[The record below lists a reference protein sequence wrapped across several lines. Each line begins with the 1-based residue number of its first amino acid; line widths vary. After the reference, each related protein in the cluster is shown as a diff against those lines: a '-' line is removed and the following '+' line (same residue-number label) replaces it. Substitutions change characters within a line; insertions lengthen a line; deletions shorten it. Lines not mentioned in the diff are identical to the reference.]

1 MGFMD
6 KAREAAQQ
14 ATAKAQQGLAQG
26 QAKLDEVQTTRAADG
41 LLRDLG
47 AAFYAEQRSGG
58 SHEAVAAALGAVDAH
73 VAAHGPLGTAG
84 PASSDASPQPP
95 GPSSAPAGMPYGGPQ
110 AAPSAGPPSG
120 PPSGTPS
127 GCPPEEPAVG
137 PPPPGGFTLDDL

>member
-14 ATAKAQQGLAQG
+14 ATTKAQQGLAQG
-26 QAKLDEVQTTRAADG
+26 QAKIDEVQTSRAADG

-58 SHEAVAAALGAVDAH
+58 SHEAVVAALGAVDAH
-73 VAAHGPLGTAG
+73 VAAHGPLGKAG

-95 GPSSAPAGMPYGGPQ
+95 GPSSAPAGMPSGGPP
-110 AAPSAGPPSG
+110 AAPAAGPPSGMPSAGPP
-120 PPSGTPS
+120 T
-127 GCPPEEPAVG
+127 EPAAG

>member
-26 QAKLDEVQTTRAADG
+26 QAKLDEVQTSRAADG
-41 LLRDLG
+41 LLRDVG

-58 SHEAVAAALGAVDAH
+58 SYEAVVAALGALDAH
-73 VAAHGPLGTAG
+73 VAAHGPLGQTGSGSPG
-84 PASSDASPQPP
+84 PAPQSPAQP
-95 GPSSAPAGMPYGGPQ
+95 SAPAGS
-110 AAPSAGPPSG
+110 PSAGPPA
-120 PPSGTPS
+120 
-127 GCPPEEPAVG
+127 EPAAG

>member
-26 QAKLDEVQTTRAADG
+26 QAKIDEVQTTRAADG

-58 SHEAVAAALGAVDAH
+58 SHEAVVAALGAVDAH
-73 VAAHGPLGTAG
+73 VAAHGPLGR
-84 PASSDASPQPP
+84 P
-95 GPSSAPAGMPYGGPQ
+95 GRRPRIPRRSRLVLQ
-110 AAPSAGPPSG
+110 A
-120 PPSGTPS
+120 
-127 GCPPEEPAVG
+127 
-137 PPPPGGFTLDDL
+137 

>member
-58 SHEAVAAALGAVDAH
+58 AHEAVVAALGAVDSH
-73 VAAHGPLGTAG
+73 VAAHGPLGKPG
-84 PASSDASPQPP
+84 SVPWEPAPQSP
-95 GPSSAPAGMPYGGPQ
+95 GPSSAPSGMPSAGPP
-110 AAPSAGPPSG
+110 AAPSAGPSSGMPSG
-120 PPSGTPS
+120 GPPN
-127 GCPPEEPAVG
+127 EPAEG
-137 PPPPGGFTLDDL
+137 PPATGGFTLDDL